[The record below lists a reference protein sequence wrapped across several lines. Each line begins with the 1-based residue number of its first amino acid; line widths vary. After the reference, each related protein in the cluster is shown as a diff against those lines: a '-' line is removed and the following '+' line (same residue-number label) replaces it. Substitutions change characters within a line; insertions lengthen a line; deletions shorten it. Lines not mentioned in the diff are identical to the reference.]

1 MQKIPEE
8 QVTDGIDTT
17 ITIDRLR
24 HDLAKPVNIRYIFK
38 DHIYYPDN
46 IVNTALSDFFEHN
59 CDSSFSASQISKAFK
74 LYYELTDRK
83 QLNELFKDNR
93 VKEFLQFVN
102 NSIKHNLNWE
112 FC

>member
-1 MQKIPEE
+1 MLIPISIYKKEF
-8 QVTDGIDTT
+8 
-17 ITIDRLR
+17 
-24 HDLAKPVNIRYIFK
+24 FK

-46 IVNTALSDFFEHN
+46 IVNTALSDFFEHD
-59 CDSSFSASQISKAFK
+59 CDSSFSASQINKAFK